1 MVSVSIC
8 GHLCHP
14 QQPPPSLP
22 PLLVHHGPEGGR
34 DCDLGCAWGGQ
45 QDPFLRRDSSI
56 ADRCTA
62 PSLASEAL
70 PAACL

>member
-22 PLLVHHGPEGGR
+22 PLLVHHGR

-62 PSLASEAL
+62 PSLVSEAL